1 MKRARSGS
9 EAGSA
14 PATIKDVARE
24 LGMSVATVSRALSQP
39 HLLRSDTRAR
49 VLAVVDK
56 LGYRPNLLARGLRRG
71 ETHSILL
78 ISPKLSLFFLEIFAG
93 AEEAARANGFAVL
106 LGNSDG
112 DSEREEAYFDQV
124 SSGRADGIILLTGIA
139 PSAYA
144 IGKRPL
150 PPLVSVL
157 ERLQGHDAPVVRIDH
172 RLGAEE
178 ATRHLIEL
186 GHRRIAHIAGSKQ
199 ASSTARR
206 IAGYRDA
213 LNGAN
218 ITDLDGLLQP
228 GDFSMDSGYSAM
240 ERLLELDN
248 PPTAIFAGNDEMAF
262 GAMSAARKH
271 GLSVPED
278 LSIVGFDDQ
287 KTAAFYNP
295 PLTTVNIPRQELGRR
310 AAQELMDRFGGRE
323 AAHEIVLP
331 TKLIV
336 RESTAAPRA
345 RRKGKTVATR

>member
-24 LGMSVATVSRALSQP
+24 LGMSVATVSRALSQL
-39 HLLRSDTRAR
+39 HLLRSDTRTR

-144 IGKRPL
+144 LGKRPL

-178 ATRHLIEL
+178 ATRHLVQL

-199 ASSTARR
+199 AASSARR
-206 IAGYRDA
+206 IAGFRDA
-213 LNGAN
+213 LNAAN
-218 ITDLDGLLQP
+218 ITDLDGMLQQ
-228 GDFSMDSGYSAM
+228 GDFSMDSGYSVM
-240 ERLLELDN
+240 ERLLQLDN

-262 GAMSAARKH
+262 GAIAAARKH

-278 LSIVGFDDQ
+278 LSVIGFDDQ

-295 PLTTVNIPRQELGRR
+295 PLTTVNIPRHELGRR

-331 TKLIV
+331 TKFIV
-336 RESTAAPRA
+336 RESTAAPRV
-345 RRKGKTVATR
+345 RRKAKPAPTR